1 MPEEASWR
9 ESHSV
14 RIAVLEQQLRDRDI
28 QLALQAKEYERRLDE
43 LNHAHDKQVE
53 DQRTYVSEDK
63 FAGYASKMDT
73 WRNDVS
79 LALAQLQGQAG
90 GKGSV
95 GRIVVQVLTLLI
107 SGAVLVALFWVG

>member
-1 MPEEASWR
+1 MPEEPWR

-53 DQRTYVSEDK
+53 DQRTYVSEEK
-63 FAGYASKMDT
+63 FSGYTSKMDA

-90 GKGSV
+90 GKGAV
-95 GRIVVQVLTLLI
+95 GRVLVQVLTLMI
-107 SGAVLVALFWVG
+107 SAAVLAALLWMG